1 MSRERFPDTIFEIAY
16 HPAFV
21 EPFVVVSE
29 TISLKESRV
38 VEILAQTPDYF
49 TALEIVDEE
58 KEKDPEA
65 SFGKRFYIF
74 GVFDEAGNRL
84 SWTIGGNVD

>member
-1 MSRERFPDTIFEIAY
+1 MSGERFPDNVFEIAY
-16 HPAFV
+16 HPAFA

-29 TISLKESRV
+29 TISLREPKI

-65 SFGKRFYIF
+65 SFGKRFHIL
-74 GVFDEAGNRL
+74 GAFDEAGNRL
-84 SWTIGGNVD
+84 NWIIGGNED